1 MSECAM
7 SCYLCTHKVQNSIN
21 CHMDLA
27 FVLRVFC
34 CIMSGKGGRGGGG
47 EGEGR
52 GRRGGGGERGE
63 EREGERGEGRGERE
77 EGRGEGRGG
86 EVMVYLLHLDC
97 GLTKQGRR
105 CRSG

>member
-34 CIMSGKGGRGGGG
+34 CIMSEKGGRRGGG
-47 EGEGR
+47 EKGERGEGR
-52 GRRGGGGERGE
+52 GRRGGG
-63 EREGERGEGRGERE
+63 EGER
-77 EGRGEGRGG
+77 
-86 EVMVYLLHLDC
+86 
-97 GLTKQGRR
+97 
-105 CRSG
+105 